1 MELDTVRSLL
11 EDIEVIE
18 DAISSRFQRNPEL
31 YYDYRI
37 HLEGIRDDIPK
48 LGMDDDRM
56 VNKIYKARK
65 HKRTLKQKRTQQY
78 EINTFLDDIFKKN
91 KYILKVRN
99 QLKSDGLKY
108 KDSECKFELLKKLL
122 GDEPTE
128 DEDEDEDDS
137 ISKSNSSRLLD
148 IDETINRYNM
158 NLGNGKLVSERC
170 SLLDINTIFQKDEQD
185 GFIIDFEPLYRRW
198 LNIVKDGTLTYP
210 KFISNLEKFI
220 DDKKYLLDPVMDR
233 KTKGYCEFVVEACD
247 FVETQYFK
255 RNILLNKEQI
265 KAKLHRD
272 FENHVTKA
280 IITESGSYYCLY
292 CDKMFNSAHIY
303 DSHRTGKAHSKSV
316 SNYHDS
322 FRAEFKLHVYVSCMR
337 EEFENTKE
345 YVDRK
350 MAFTNKERLEEMEK
364 LTQEYHRPV
373 YDPTEKEGDVEEDNS
388 KSKTKDELKEM
399 LGLGEDMPL
408 GPDGLPI
415 PYWLYK
421 LQGLDVGQECE
432 ICGNQVYKG
441 HKNFDKHF
449 SGPTH
454 TYHLKC
460 LGIEPSSAFQGITK
474 IKEAQALWKQMQRNT
489 TQELAEEVEDKE
501 GNVMSKDIYEELK
514 KQGLV

>member
-48 LGMDDDRM
+48 LGLDDDRM

-122 GDEPTE
+122 GDEPT
-128 DEDEDEDDS
+128 EDEDEDDS

-220 DDKKYLLDPVMDR
+220 DDKKYLLIPLWTAR
-233 KTKGYCEFVVEACD
+233 
-247 FVETQYFK
+247 Q
-255 RNILLNKEQI
+255 R
-265 KAKLHRD
+265 
-272 FENHVTKA
+272 VT
-280 IITESGSYYCLY
+280 
-292 CDKMFNSAHIY
+292 
-303 DSHRTGKAHSKSV
+303 V
-316 SNYHDS
+316 S
-322 FRAEFKLHVYVSCMR
+322 
-337 EEFENTKE
+337 
-345 YVDRK
+345 
-350 MAFTNKERLEEMEK
+350 
-364 LTQEYHRPV
+364 
-373 YDPTEKEGDVEEDNS
+373 
-388 KSKTKDELKEM
+388 
-399 LGLGEDMPL
+399 
-408 GPDGLPI
+408 
-415 PYWLYK
+415 
-421 LQGLDVGQECE
+421 
-432 ICGNQVYKG
+432 
-441 HKNFDKHF
+441 
-449 SGPTH
+449 
-454 TYHLKC
+454 
-460 LGIEPSSAFQGITK
+460 
-474 IKEAQALWKQMQRNT
+474 LW
-489 TQELAEEVEDKE
+489 
-501 GNVMSKDIYEELK
+501 
-514 KQGLV
+514 